1 MKKQLDGVF
10 HIYRPG
16 QNEEVTAEEGQVITE
31 TLRLQHGALQP
42 YLEGDRRHQ
51 V

>member
-1 MKKQLDGVF
+1 MKKQFDGVF

-16 QNEEVTAEEGQVITE
+16 QDEEVTAEEGQVVTE

-42 YLEGDRRHQ
+42 YLEGDGRHQ